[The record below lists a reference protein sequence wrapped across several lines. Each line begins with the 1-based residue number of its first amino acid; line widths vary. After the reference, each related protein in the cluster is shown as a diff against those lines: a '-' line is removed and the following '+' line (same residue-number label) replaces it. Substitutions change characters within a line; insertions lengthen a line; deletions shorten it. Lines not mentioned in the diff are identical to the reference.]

1 MTKREM
7 FEAIVNGNITEE
19 VKVMAQSEI
28 EKMDARNAKRS
39 SQPSTKQK
47 ENEPIKAE
55 ILTHIGD
62 GTTAKAIGEAMGIST
77 QKASALC
84 RQLVESGKLTATE
97 EKVEKRKVKVYRL
110 AQMVNRKGNKCS
122 PFSFYSELSEYSELS
137 DYSESLAGGRAN
149 FLEFSDY
156 SELQNFKKKI

>member
-19 VKVMAQSEI
+19 VKAMAQSEI

-39 SQPSTKQK
+39 SQPSKRSI

-62 GTTAKAIGEAMGIST
+62 GMTAKAIGEKVGIST

-110 AQMVNRKGNKCS
+110 A
-122 PFSFYSELSEYSELS
+122 
-137 DYSESLAGGRAN
+137 
-149 FLEFSDY
+149 
-156 SELQNFKKKI
+156 